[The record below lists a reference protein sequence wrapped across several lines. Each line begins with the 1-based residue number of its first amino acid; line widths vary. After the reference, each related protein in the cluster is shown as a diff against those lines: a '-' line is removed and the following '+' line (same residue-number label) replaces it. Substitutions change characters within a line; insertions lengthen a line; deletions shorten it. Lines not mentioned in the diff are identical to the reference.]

1 MKKIITLLVFIVCV
15 AMLSA
20 QDIIITKDSKRI
32 EAKIIEVTPTTVK
45 YKKWSYQDGPDI
57 LEAKSNIAAIMW
69 GNGEVEAFSVEEV
82 VEKPKV
88 EEKQEVV
95 VEEELKKE
103 KGENVATTKEVKVTT
118 DKNTVI
124 AKTENNNYV
133 VGTGGVSLVR
143 LEDGDYMCDGKL
155 ITQENIREFYAN
167 NCYDAYSMYKKA
179 YNTGVAGYTLLCA
192 GSVFA
197 LAGSL
202 TMIGDLSSG
211 LALLITGLCADIAC
225 IPTILVA
232 YKQRN
237 KAIDIYNGQCS
248 KKEVATLNLG
258 TTSNGVGL
266 TINF

>member
-95 VEEELKKE
+95 VEELKMEKE
-103 KGENVATTKEVKVTT
+103 ENVATTKEVKVAT

-143 LEDGDYMCDGKL
+143 LEDGDYMCDGK
-155 ITQENIREFYAN
+155 IIAHENIKEFYAN
-167 NCYDAYSMYKKA
+167 NCYDAYLMYKKA
-179 YNTGVAGYTLLCA
+179 NNTGVVAWTLLGA
-192 GSVFA
+192 GLGFT
-197 LAGSL
+197 LGGGL
-202 TMIGDLSSG
+202 TCIADLGSG

-225 IPTILVA
+225 VPFVVVSM
-232 YKQRN
+232 KQNN
-237 KAIDIYNGQCS
+237 KAMDIYNRKCS